1 MNDFRGKLAVITGG
15 GTGMGR
21 ELARQLAADGC
32 HLALCDVSLATMTET
47 KALCEAVA
55 PAGTRVSIH
64 LCDVSIEEQVIAF
77 RDAATEAH
85 ATDRIQLLFNNA
97 GIGGG
102 GSMLADER
110 AEWDKTFGVCWGG
123 VYFCTRAFLPLLVA
137 SDEAVIVNTSSVNG
151 FWACLGPRTA
161 HTAYSAAKFAVKGF
175 SEALLID
182 LRLHAPHVKVAVVMP
197 GHIGTSIVLNT
208 NKVLGKAE
216 IEMMATADVARLRN
230 LLTMRGMPV
239 AEMSDDDLR
248 TAMQQMAI
256 MFRDHAP
263 TTAERAATII
273 LDGVRAGRWRI
284 LVGDDALALDRAVRS
299 DPEAAY
305 EERFMQALQA
315 EGHMQL
321 IG

>member
-1 MNDFRGKLAVITGG
+1 
-15 GTGMGR
+15 MGR

-47 KALCEAVA
+47 KALCESAA
-55 PAGTRVSIH
+55 PKGTRVSIH
-64 LCDVSIEEQVIAF
+64 LCDVSLEDQMLAF
-77 RDAATEAH
+77 RDAVGEAH
-85 ATDRIQLLFNNA
+85 ATDSIHLLFNNA

-102 GSMLADER
+102 GSMLVDER
-110 AEWDKTFGVCWGG
+110 ADWDKTFGVCWGG
-123 VYFCTRAFLPLLVA
+123 VYFGTRAFLPMLVA

-197 GHIGTSIVLNT
+197 GHIGTSIVTNT
-208 NKVLGKAE
+208 NAVLGKGG
-216 IEMMATADVARLRN
+216 IESMATADVARVRD
-230 LLTMRGMPV
+230 LLTLRGLPA
-239 AEMSDDDLR
+239 AEMSDDDIR
-248 TAMQQMAI
+248 AAMQQMAI

-284 LVGDDALALDRAVRS
+284 LVGDDAVALDRAVRAE
-299 DPEAAY
+299 PEAAY

>member
-21 ELARQLAADGC
+21 ELARQLAAEGC
-32 HLALCDVSLATMTET
+32 HLALCDVSVATMTET
-47 KALCEAVA
+47 KALCEAEA
-55 PAGTRVSIH
+55 PAGTRVSIQC
-64 LCDVSIEEQVIAF
+64 CDVSAEEQVLAF
-77 RDAATEAH
+77 RAAVQAAH

-102 GSMLADER
+102 GSMIADDR

-123 VYFCTRAFLPLLVA
+123 VYFCTRAFLPMLIA

-175 SEALLID
+175 SEALITD
-182 LRLHAPHVKVAVVMP
+182 LRLHAPHVKVSVVMP
-197 GHIGTSIVLNT
+197 GHIGTSIVMNT
-208 NKVLGKAE
+208 NRVLRNGDIGSMSAE
-216 IEMMATADVARLRN
+216 DVARLRGM
-230 LLTMRGMPV
+230 LSLRGLPV
-239 AEMSDDDLR
+239 DAMSDDELR
-248 TAMQQMAI
+248 AAMEQIAI

-263 TTAERAATII
+263 TTAARAATII
-273 LDGVRAGRWRI
+273 LDGVRAGEWRI
-284 LVGDDALALDRAVRS
+284 LVGEDAVALDRAVRAE
-299 DPEAAY
+299 PAIAY
-305 EERFMQALQA
+305 EERFAQALQA
-315 EGHMQL
+315 EGHMRL